1 MIVLLVDPDSGS
13 RRPVRTFLENR
24 GVRVS
29 EADDLEGARAACSR
43 TYPSAVVTAIF
54 GDVADTVAEI
64 RGLAPGVPILV
75 WADGVQPSARERLGE
90 SGCGFLGRPALPS
103 EVAFALGRVSPPVQP
118 SFPGPVRPPHREPR
132 RWNRQRPALG

>member
-1 MIVLLVDPDSGS
+1 MDPDPGA

-29 EADDLEGARAACSR
+29 EADDLEGARAACAH
-43 TYPSAVVTAIF
+43 THPSAVVTAIF
-54 GDVADTVAEI
+54 GDATDTVAEI

-75 WADGVQPSARERLGE
+75 WADGAQPSARELLGTP
-90 SGCGFLGRPALPS
+90 GCGFLGKPALPA
-103 EVAFALGRVSPPVQP
+103 EVAFALGRVSPPGQP
-118 SFPGPVRPPHREPR
+118 SFPGPVLPPARELR